1 MLLDALRR
9 DLLFAKNQISLVS
22 RILENKDE
30 NTFVLCLDMDV
41 VTILIVLQIYI
52 LQDAMLSEF

>member
-9 DLLFAKNQISLVS
+9 DLLFAKNQMSLVS

-30 NTFVLCLDMDV
+30 KTFDFEYILCCVFAWIILDMNL
-41 VTILIVLQIYI
+41 VT
-52 LQDAMLSEF
+52 